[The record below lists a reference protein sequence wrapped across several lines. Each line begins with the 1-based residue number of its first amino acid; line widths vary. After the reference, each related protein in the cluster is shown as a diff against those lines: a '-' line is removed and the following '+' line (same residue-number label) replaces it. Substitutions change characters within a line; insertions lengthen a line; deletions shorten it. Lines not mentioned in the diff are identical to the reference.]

1 MQGSQGAPFGP
12 MVVSHY
18 AAGVGDLELGHCAV
32 FKALDIMPSS
42 ATDRITYPSGG
53 LSLEF
58 RNLSRLV

>member
-1 MQGSQGAPFGP
+1 MHGDAMQGSQGAPFGP

-42 ATDRITYPSGG
+42 GHRSNHLPFWR
-53 LSLEF
+53 SLA
-58 RNLSRLV
+58 